1 MDFFTSTLRPGIGKN
16 FLYFLSGLAMVGRY
30 NIMIENPSPDI
41 LLQVSC
47 TVNSFPR
54 DESYPVK
61 MNTHAVDRDTGEIT
75 IFAEVSQG
83 LYPVL
88 HATLYAQ
95 ERFRQPLVF
104 GSESFQARPDL

>member
-1 MDFFTSTLRPGIGKN
+1 MI
-16 FLYFLSGLAMVGRY
+16 YFSGLAMVGRY

-61 MNTHAVDRDTGEIT
+61 MNTHAVERDTGEIT

-95 ERFRQPLVF
+95 E
-104 GSESFQARPDL
+104 

>member
-1 MDFFTSTLRPGIGKN
+1 
-16 FLYFLSGLAMVGRY
+16 MVGQY

-95 ERFRQPLVF
+95 ERFRNLNFDYKLKKLKSTKVN
-104 GSESFQARPDL
+104 SSRIE